1 MIMRVRLFAITLGLA
16 MAALG
21 GARAQ
26 ELDLRGAID
35 FHVHQ
40 GPDSVARAIDADDLA
55 RLSKS
60 FGMRGMVM
68 KNHWQPTALL
78 AYLMRKQV
86 PDFEIFGGVTQNI
99 ALGGINLEAVRR
111 MVATKGGYG
120 RVVWLPTFDNDTP
133 AKRAGNQPSV
143 PISKDGKLLPNVLE
157 LIAWIGTQP
166 GLVLETGHATPQ
178 EGLMIIR
185 EAKARGVKNIVVTH
199 APDMGWTAQQMREA
213 GAEGAFLE
221 FVYLSTLGPAGTQPE
236 EQAAKLKAYADM
248 IRAVGAR
255 HCIMAT
261 DLGGVPPGTNY
272 PLEPHG
278 FLEFMRAM
286 HRQGISVADINLMTK
301 TNPALALGLAP

>member
-1 MIMRVRLFAITLGLA
+1 MTMRAGLFAITIGLA
-16 MAALG
+16 MTALG
-21 GARAQ
+21 GAQAQ
-26 ELDLRGAID
+26 ELNLRGAID

-60 FGMRGMVM
+60 LGMRGMVM

-99 ALGGINLEAVRR
+99 ALGGINLEAVKR

-143 PISKDGKLLPNVLE
+143 PISKDGKLLPSVLE

-185 EAKARGVKNIVVTH
+185 EAKARGVRHIVVTH

-221 FVYLSTLGPAGTQPE
+221 FVYLSTLTKPG
-236 EQAAKLKAYADM
+236 EQAGKLKSYADM

-261 DLGGVPPGTNY
+261 DLGGMPPGTNY

-278 FLEFMRAM
+278 FLEFMQAM
-286 HRQGISVADINLMTK
+286 HKEGISVADINLMTK
-301 TNPALALGLAP
+301 TNPALALGLTPP

>member
-1 MIMRVRLFAITLGLA
+1 MRAGLFGVIVGLA
-16 MAALG
+16 TLQ
-21 GARAQ
+21 GAQAQ
-26 ELDLRGAID
+26 ELNLRGAID

-40 GPDSVARAIDADDLA
+40 GPDSVTRAIDADDLA

-60 FGMRGMVM
+60 LGMRGMVM

-99 ALGGINLEAVRR
+99 ALGGINLEAVKR

-133 AKRAGNQPSV
+133 AKRAGKQPSV
-143 PISKDGKLLPNVLE
+143 PISKDGKLLPSVVE

-185 EAKARGVKNIVVTH
+185 EARARGVKHIVVTH
-199 APDMGWTAQQMREA
+199 APDMGWTAQQMRQA

-221 FVYLSTLGPAGTQPE
+221 FVYLSTLTQPG
-236 EQAAKLKAYADM
+236 EQAGRLKAYADL
-248 IRAVGAR
+248 IRTVGAG

-261 DLGGVPPGTNY
+261 DLGGAPPGSNY

-278 FLEFMRAM
+278 FLEFMQAM
-286 HRQGISVADINLMTK
+286 HREGISVADINLMTK

>member
-1 MIMRVRLFAITLGLA
+1 MTMRASTIVLLTMGLVVA
-16 MAALG
+16 GFQGAQAQGEALN
-21 GARAQ
+21 
-26 ELDLRGAID
+26 LNGAID

-40 GPDSVARAIDADDLA
+40 GPDSVPRAIDADDLA

-60 FGMRGMVM
+60 MGMRGMVM

-111 MVATKGGYG
+111 MVATQGGYG
-120 RVVWLPTFDNDTP
+120 RVIWLPTFDNDTP
-133 AKRAGNQPSV
+133 AKRASNQPSV
-143 PISKDGKLLPNVLE
+143 PISKDGKLLPSVLE

-166 GLVLETGHATPQ
+166 GLVLQTGHATPQ

-185 EAKARGVKNIVVTH
+185 EAKARGVKHIVVTH
-199 APDMGWTAQQMREA
+199 APALGWTVEQMRQA
-213 GAEGAFLE
+213 GAEGAYLE
-221 FVYLSTLGPAGTQPE
+221 FAYLSTLGNAQA
-236 EQAAKLKAYADM
+236 EQLKNYADM
-248 IRAVGAR
+248 IRAVGPR
-255 HCIMAT
+255 HCIMST
-261 DLGGVPPGTNY
+261 DLGGVPPGTSY

-286 HRQGISVADINLMTK
+286 HKEGIPIADINLMTK
-301 TNPALALGLAP
+301 TNPALALGLPPPGP

>member
-1 MIMRVRLFAITLGLA
+1 MRATAFAITIGAL

-21 GARAQ
+21 GAQAQ
-26 ELDLRGAID
+26 ELTLKGAID

-60 FGMRGMVM
+60 LGMRGMVM

-143 PISKDGKLLPNVLE
+143 PISKDGKLLPSVLE

-185 EAKARGVKNIVVTH
+185 EAKARGVKHTVVTH
-199 APDMGWTAQQMREA
+199 APDMGWTAEQMRQA

-221 FVYLSTLGPAGTQPE
+221 FVYLSTLGPAGTLPA

-286 HRQGISVADINLMTK
+286 HKQGISVADINLMTK
-301 TNPALALGLAP
+301 TNPALALGLTPP

>member
-1 MIMRVRLFAITLGLA
+1 MRATAFAITIGLA
-16 MAALG
+16 ITALG
-21 GARAQ
+21 GAQAQ
-26 ELDLRGAID
+26 ELTLRGAID

-40 GPDSVARAIDADDLA
+40 APDSVARAIDADDLA

-60 FGMRGMVM
+60 LGMRGMVM

-99 ALGGINLEAVRR
+99 ALGGINLEAVKR

-143 PISKDGKLLPNVLE
+143 PISKDGKLLPSVLE

-185 EAKARGVKNIVVTH
+185 EAKARGVRQVVVTH

-221 FVYLSTLGPAGTQPE
+221 FVYLSTLTQPGQ
-236 EQAAKLKAYADM
+236 QAAKLKAYADM

-261 DLGGVPPGTNY
+261 DLGGAPPGTNY

-278 FLEFMRAM
+278 FLEFMQVM
-286 HRQGISVADINLMTK
+286 HREGISVADINLMTK
-301 TNPALALGLAP
+301 TNPALALGLSPP